1 MAGVIIDVTI
11 SHGGSLADDLEQA
24 MEDEGLEL
32 VVVNGPGACG
42 PCRAN
47 KDPHNVPCWECQ
59 GNILRIDADDPGARN
74 MCNCRVEWRKRREGS
89 DLYSGR

>member
-1 MAGVIIDVTI
+1 MAGVDIVVTI
-11 SHGGSLADDLEQA
+11 SHSGGSLYDDLDQM
-24 MEDEGLEL
+24 MEDSGLEL

-47 KDPHNVPCWECQ
+47 KNPHNVPCWECE

-74 MCNCRVEWRKRREGS
+74 LCQCRVEVRRKA
-89 DLYSGR
+89 DLNVDVE